1 MRVVIE
7 DTQLKVIGARDEPTL
22 SSNESTAPNWDL
34 CDFECFHQG
43 ASLVVVYVDGTV
55 IKARQEPW
63 LRGMEINCFDAV
75 GSIKYFTL
83 GVVRLKRYN
92 EIRDLLTLTSKSMA
106 VGT

>member
-7 DTQLKVIGARDEPTL
+7 DTQLKVIGACDEPTF
-22 SSNESTAPNWDL
+22 SSNESAAPNGDL

-55 IKARQEPW
+55 IEARQKPW
-63 LRGMEINCFDAV
+63 LRRMEVNCFDAV

-83 GVVRLKRYN
+83 GVVALEKM
-92 EIRDLLTLTSKSMA
+92 S
-106 VGT
+106 